1 MLNRQTQI
9 TYTTV
14 NMSSDNKNFAEQV
27 SAMLDELNSK
37 DLSSLD
43 PDTIMDY
50 RKKTNPY
57 GRTIHGSDKYLNF
70 SITQIREEYWK
81 KFIISAFVGYLNRMN
96 DEWKVPSGVPVT
108 PVYEYLE
115 DPSKVDVPAAV
126 LEKGYKKTIDEYEF
140 NKKWM
145 AKRVIVKEFLEEM
158 FQFNPDEHVRSGY
171 RPNRA
176 DKTRKPINT
185 TAGKLAVSHLK
196 KTDRDFRVTEELHE
210 LANQEKKESDNNKKF
225 KRVKKTIIGKDGKK
239 KTVMRNVPID
249 DNDDTKTQEPV
260 DATQKL
266 EDGKPDPTLPST
278 LREMLPPH
286 DTFGRFTSYYKE
298 NLEPLREFVQDAY
311 CEKPDLEL
319 AINPYAVHDTEEEA
333 EAFKKKHR
341 NEVIAEVF
349 TVHCGKWNFF
359 DSFKEQ
365 RENVNFYNDNTVILE
380 EMTKQLERDERLGQ
394 DLMRKRVQKE
404 KAKNI
409 IEEGPDAEEFKKYRE
424 QSTVM
429 KSLGA
434 EHIGD
439 VVDDDCPE
447 DAIQVDV
454 WKVAKGGLELTK
466 DKFYSQSE
474 APTFVQEANDRA
486 KVAGGMNAVSAN
498 GTHRPPT
505 VQARN
510 DNLM

>member
-1 MLNRQTQI
+1 
-9 TYTTV
+9 
-14 NMSSDNKNFAEQV
+14 MSSNNKNFAEQV

-37 DLSSLD
+37 DLSNLD

-57 GRTIHGSDKYLNF
+57 GRTIHGADKYLNF
-70 SITQIREEYWK
+70 SLTQISHEYWK
-81 KFIISAFVGYLNRMN
+81 KFIISAFVGFLNRMN

-140 NKKWM
+140 NKEWM
-145 AKRVIVKEFLEEM
+145 AKRLIVKEFLEEM

-176 DKTRKPINT
+176 DKSRKPINT
-185 TAGKLAVSHLK
+185 HAGKLAVAHLK
-196 KTDRDFRVTEELHE
+196 KTDREFRATEELHE
-210 LANQEKKESDNNKKF
+210 LTEQEIKEKSSNGTEKKKKF
-225 KRVKKTIIGKDGKK
+225 KRIQKTIIGKDGKK
-239 KTVMRNVPID
+239 KTVLRKVPIEDPD
-249 DNDDTKTQEPV
+249 DPESKDHEEKKPSVDTSK
-260 DATQKL
+260 KI
-266 EDGKPDPTLPST
+266 EDGKPDPTLPDT
-278 LREMLPPH
+278 VREMLPPQ

-319 AINPYAVHDTEEEA
+319 AINPYAVHDTEEDA

-349 TVHCGKWNFF
+349 TVHFGKWNFF

-409 IEEGPDAEEFKKYRE
+409 LEEGPDAEEFKKWRE
-424 QSTVM
+424 QSTVL

-439 VVDDDCPE
+439 VVDEDCPE

-486 KVAGGMNAVSAN
+486 RVTGNMDAVGS
-498 GTHRPPT
+498 GTLKPPAAVT
-505 VQARN
+505 RT
-510 DNLM
+510 DNLQ